1 VFNFEWLMLNIM
13 SVAELNNLLVSH
25 SEYLQPFAITLT
37 KDRETAKDL
46 CQETIYRALINV
58 EKYQAGSNLK
68 SWLYTIMRN
77 IFINDYR
84 KKKRQPLASGDESL
98 LLYRIDVSQTGSAY
112 NKLAKKEIDQVIS
125 LLPPIFRMSFLL
137 YVEGYKYNEIA
148 EMLNEPLGTIKSRI
162 HFARKTLQK
171 KIQRN

>member
-1 VFNFEWLMLNIM
+1 M
-13 SVAELNNLLVSH
+13 STAELNAMLVSH
-25 SEYLQPFAITLT
+25 TQYLQPFAVSLT
-37 KDRETAKDL
+37 QDRETAKDL
-46 CQETIYRALINV
+46 CQETMYRALSNID
-58 EKYQAGSNLK
+58 KYQVGTNLK

-84 KKKRQPLASGDESL
+84 KKKRQPTASGDESL
-98 LLYRIDVSQTGSAY
+98 LLHKIDPASGSAV
-112 NKLAKKEIDQVIS
+112 NQLAKKELDQVIQM
-125 LLPPIFRMSFLL
+125 LPPIFRTSFLL

-171 KIQRN
+171 QIQRN

>member
-1 VFNFEWLMLNIM
+1 M
-13 SVAELNNLLVSH
+13 STAELNALLVSH
-25 SEYLQPFAITLT
+25 TQYLQPFAVSLT
-37 KDRETAKDL
+37 QDRETAKDL
-46 CQETIYRALINV
+46 CQETMYRALSNID
-58 EKYQAGSNLK
+58 KYQVGTNLK

-84 KKKRQPLASGDESL
+84 KKKRQPNATSDETIVL
-98 LLYRIDVSQTGSAY
+98 QKADPVSDSAY
-112 NKLAKKEIDQVIS
+112 RKLAKKEIDQVIHM
-125 LLPPIFRMSFLL
+125 LPPIFRTSFLL

-171 KIQRN
+171 QIQRN